1 MIVERSPTLPGAGSP
16 KAASSEAALA
26 RVTREE
32 LLRAASRAAS
42 GEGAT
47 ATSIPFLSILRSSKP
62 TRTRHGV
69 LEPSLCFVVQGAKR
83 LEIGGTSHAYG
94 AGSYVASAIDF
105 PTSGQITRAT
115 RDEPYLAVRIA
126 FDATEIA
133 AIIVEA
139 GLDLGAAAPRASES
153 VFVSTSDAPMR
164 ASLLKLLQ
172 LLDEPADAVF
182 LAGAVKREIIYRLLK
197 GEHGPAIYR
206 CVKPRSLG
214 VVKAI
219 GWVKRHFAEPMAI
232 DALAKASR
240 MSVSSL
246 RHAFKATTAMGP
258 LQYQKQLRLQE
269 ARRLLLAG
277 EVDASGAA
285 FRVGY
290 ESASQFSREYRRL
303 FGAPPVRD
311 VQKMKDELAGAAL

>member
-1 MIVERSPTLPGAGSP
+1 V
-16 KAASSEAALA
+16 
-26 RVTREE
+26 RV
-32 LLRAASRAAS
+32 
-42 GEGAT
+42 
-47 ATSIPFLSILRSSKP
+47 
-62 TRTRHGV
+62 
-69 LEPSLCFVVQGAKR
+69 
-83 LEIGGTSHAYG
+83 
-94 AGSYVASAIDF
+94 
-105 PTSGQITRAT
+105 
-115 RDEPYLAVRIA
+115 A
-126 FDATEIA
+126 FEATEIA

-139 GLDLGAAAPRASES
+139 GLDLTSSDSMASGS
-153 VFVSTSDAPMR
+153 VIVSTSDAPMR
-164 ASLLKLLQ
+164 TSLFKLLQ
-172 LLDEPADAVF
+172 LAQAPAEAAF

-206 CVKPRSLG
+206 CVKPKNLG

-219 GWVKRHFAEPMAI
+219 GWVKSHFAEPMAI
-232 DALAKASR
+232 ERLAKASR

-246 RHAFKATTAMGP
+246 RHEFKATMAMGL

-311 VQKMKDELAGAAL
+311 VQKMRDQLASAALWRAASQKGSSHEDEESHRPALHRRRGRAPARRHAGIVGAAGTAVARGDRD